1 MKSEINAPEEKRTRV
16 MIVDDHAIVRAGLKR
31 LIEEE
36 SDFTVCSEA
45 SDGPQA
51 LEMLSADKPDI
62 VIVDLGLPGMSG
74 LDLIKNLLNREQ
86 TPRIL
91 VISMY
96 DESIYAER
104 VLRAGAKGYLMK
116 KESAEKVITALRR
129 VREGKLYVS
138 DIIADKIINRISVKD
153 QPPGRSPID
162 LLSDRELQIFQLIG
176 KGLKSGE
183 IAKQLSLSVKTIESH
198 REQLKMKLKLE
209 SASSLAQFAIEWRR
223 TWGTN

>member
-1 MKSEINAPEEKRTRV
+1 

-198 REQLKMKLKLE
+198 REQLKMKL
-209 SASSLAQFAIEWRR
+209 
-223 TWGTN
+223 